1 MGKQKFGFSGES
13 SVLNKLSNSLGQ
25 WWYIFFAAAGSA
37 VISISASFAG
47 TYCFSEKWKVFK
59 ASTDKLDS
67 LFDLIANPW
76 LFIVLGSISIL
87 YGGKGTFTD
96 LDNLN
101 SKNIKLEKENL
112 NVNSLKKRINSISE
126 DSVSLQNQLSSLH
139 TQLVTTWLKSCFRNL
154 NLTTNE
160 RVTIYYH
167 VDNHFYVLARHSQ
180 NPVFSVIHRQ
190 KFSVNH
196 GVISI
201 AWGHRECIDIEG
213 CPLYNKDPDSYKKY
227 MKDTYGYPE
236 SSIDDLAMKSCQFIA
251 VAIVEADNP
260 VGVIVFESNKNDKFK
275 LQKIS
280 QIKRYCSDYQSY
292 MVNFVAGGVKY
303 DKSARVAANAS
314 TEEDFLSIF
323 IKGVKK

>member
-13 SVLNKLSNSLGQ
+13 SVLNKISNSLGQ
-25 WWYIFFAAAGSA
+25 WWYIFFAAVGSA

-47 TYCFSEKWKVFK
+47 AYNFCEKWE
-59 ASTDKLDS
+59 ASHGILKS
-67 LFDLIANPW
+67 LIVVLFNPW
-76 LFIVLGSISIL
+76 SFILLGSIAII
-87 YGGKGTFTD
+87 YGGKGTFID

-101 SKNIKLEKENL
+101 SKNKKLEKENL
-112 NVNSLKKRINSISE
+112 EVNSLKERINSVSE

-154 NLTTNE
+154 KLTTNE

-180 NPVFSVIHRQ
+180 NPMFSVIHRQ

-196 GVISI
+196 GVISK
-201 AWGHRECIDIEG
+201 AWGHRECVDIDG
-213 CPLYNKDPDSYKKY
+213 CPLYSNEPNDYKQY
-227 MKDTYGYPE
+227 MKDTYGYKE
-236 SSIDDLAMKSCQFIA
+236 SSIETLAMKSCQFIA

-260 VGVIVFESNKNDKFK
+260 VGVIVFESDNHNKFK
-275 LQKIS
+275 AQKIS
-280 QIKRYCSDYQSY
+280 QIKKYCSDYQSY
-292 MVNFVAGGVKY
+292 MVNFIAGGVKY

-314 TEEDFLSIF
+314 TEEVEEDFLSKF
-323 IKGVKK
+323 I